1 MRMPTPGLLFSIGKK
16 SPAHSAS
23 LSSLEIHRS
32 RCKVPLTGFAAAS
45 EWYIVFVRQNL
56 SKTFIVRRIL

>member
-16 SPAHSAS
+16 SRTQRFSVQPGNY
-23 LSSLEIHRS
+23 RS